1 MELYVHTVPIGPGV
15 LLHQAKNYR
24 PYMMLQYVGT
34 KCASCYETEYQAH
47 LKPLLQEAMVDG
59 FYADNNV
66 LV

>member
-1 MELYVHTVPIGPGV
+1 
-15 LLHQAKNYR
+15 
-24 PYMMLQYVGT
+24 MMLQYVGT

>member
-1 MELYVHTVPIGPGV
+1 
-15 LLHQAKNYR
+15 
-24 PYMMLQYVGT
+24 MLQYVGT

-47 LKPLLQEAMVDG
+47 HKPLLQEAMVDG

>member
-1 MELYVHTVPIGPGV
+1 MELYTHTVPIGPGV

-24 PYMMLQYVGT
+24 PYMLQYVGT

-47 LKPLLQEAMVDG
+47 HRPLLQEAMVDG